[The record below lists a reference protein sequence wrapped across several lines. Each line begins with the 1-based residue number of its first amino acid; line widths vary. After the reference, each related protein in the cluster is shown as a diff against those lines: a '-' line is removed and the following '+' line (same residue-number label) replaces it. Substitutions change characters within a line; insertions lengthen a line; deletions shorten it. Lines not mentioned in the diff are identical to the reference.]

1 MRCTLPFE
9 WAGDPRI
16 CMASIIWINPDSTT
30 WIRSPCKS
38 HKGELA
44 VDVTLEKSVVK
55 RTGDAWRIIM
65 DSCLPVLHLIDT
77 RRSIPYAI
85 KQTQELLGISCAFD
99 QAVQVFLD
107 FLYHLMNC
115 STLGFDANQL
125 NGTAFCFYFYFL
137 YFPLLFLLRET
148 TDVVAHC
155 AAPGQIGDNGGKGCS
170 ERASPSLGK

>member
-1 MRCTLPFE
+1 
-9 WAGDPRI
+9 
-16 CMASIIWINPDSTT
+16 MASIIWINPDSTT

-99 QAVQVFLD
+99 QAVQVILD

-125 NGTAFCFYFYFL
+125 NGTAFCFYFYFF

-148 TDVVAHC
+148 TNVVAHC